1 MQQTNLYKSLSASIL
16 VTLILSACNSGTNNP
31 SSGNTA
37 GTLSSSH
44 ASNLAL
50 NANQTPT
57 LASNKTNVDLTYT
70 NNSKFAFHC
79 AAYKDTSTKIST
91 GSNSFTQD
99 IGPSV
104 VDYLVF
110 STNFSTDS
118 YGTLSCSNQID
129 PSNPWGFKISSPE
142 PQVNTITLDSNTLA
156 GNITKV
162 SCTDPK
168 TGTVISKNL
177 NSAQPSINCRA
188 GTYVYSDGRANP
200 TDGVAIYFS
209 STITPVTPVPEIIA
223 KPPVIANDKTTIALG
238 VANNF
243 GDGEVFTCN
252 ASSTQSAPNGG
263 SSTQSWKL
271 TSSGV
276 YPGVSYYQD
285 FNPAVYGALIC
296 TNNSD
301 SLNKWGLQVSTNKVQ
316 TVTLTLNKNTVANYS
331 TNVSCLSDGGSKISQ
346 TLTPENNSI
355 TCRAQN
361 WLYTTSTNPIGD
373 IRADKASIVLSPLK
387 NTQPIPAVVP
397 TSTPTPTITPV
408 VVPTEFSMPNLIPAD
423 VVITTLSDI
432 YSNALVGFDNNTGD
446 NLKCTTQAK
455 SSNVNGVWVNTPG
468 LNLSITEKP
477 LYIPYSISN
486 QGYMSCSNGNS
497 ANKWGFTIDTNGGR
511 SNIIS
516 LNSDNKV
523 NYSLSVSCI
532 SKATNLNVTKALT
545 PGVELD
551 CRAAK
556 YMYSDGIERSDP
568 IAIMVN
574 KS

>member
-1 MQQTNLYKSLSASIL
+1 MQKINLYKSLSTSIIA
-16 VTLILSACNSGTNNP
+16 TLILSACNSGTN
-31 SSGNTA
+31 SSVSNSTEGTSNSSVQTA
-37 GTLSSSH
+37 NSALSANSTLV
-44 ASNLAL
+44 LA
-50 NANQTPT
+50 N
-57 LASNKTNVDLTYT
+57 NKTSVDLTYT
-70 NNSKFAFHC
+70 NNSKFSFHC

-104 VDYLVF
+104 VDYLVS

-118 YGTLSCSNQID
+118 YGTLSCSNQAD
-129 PSNPWGFKISSPE
+129 LSNPWGFKISSPE

-162 SCTDPK
+162 NCTDPK
-168 TGTVISKNL
+168 TGTAINKNL

-200 TDGVAIYFS
+200 TDGVTIYFS
-209 STITPVTPVPEIIA
+209 STITPVIPVPEIIA
-223 KPPVIANDKTTIALG
+223 KPPVIANNKTTIALG

-243 GDGEVFTCN
+243 GNGEVFTCN
-252 ASSTQSAPNGG
+252 ASSTQSALNSG

-276 YPGVSYYQD
+276 YPGVSYFQD
-285 FNPAVYGALIC
+285 FNPAVYGALTC

-301 SLNKWGLQVSTNKVQ
+301 SLNKWGLQVSTNKAQ

-346 TLTPENNSI
+346 TLTPDNNSI
-355 TCRAQN
+355 TCRAKN
-361 WLYTTSTNPIGD
+361 WLDTTSADLVGQV
-373 IRADKASIVLSPLK
+373 RADKASIVLSPLK

-397 TSTPTPTITPV
+397 TPTPTPTITPV
-408 VVPTEFSMPNLIPAD
+408 VVPTEFSMPNPIPAD

-432 YSNALVGFDNNTGD
+432 YSNALVGFDNKTGD

-455 SSNVNGVWVNTPG
+455 STKVNGVWVDTPG
-468 LNLSITEKP
+468 LNLSIIEKP
-477 LYIPYSISN
+477 LYTAYSISN
-486 QGYMSCSNGNS
+486 QGYMSCNNGNN
-497 ANKWGFTIDTNGGR
+497 AGKWGFTIDTNGGR
-511 SNIIS
+511 SNVIS
-516 LNSDNKV
+516 LNSDNKA
-523 NYSLSVSCI
+523 NYTLSVSCI
-532 SKATNLNVTKALT
+532 SKTTNLNITKVLT
-545 PGVELD
+545 PGVEVD

-574 KS
+574 K